1 MLRDP
6 LILVVEDDRL
16 TRNTLV
22 KLLAEEGYRADSV
35 ANGHAALQYS
45 EASAPDV
52 ILLDRGLPGLGG
64 LEVCEQLRA
73 RPGHQP
79 VIIMLTGFIEP
90 SQRLQGFA
98 AGVDD
103 YVTKPYGPDELVA
116 RIRAILRRMAPG
128 GAQGSSRIRVDE
140 RLEIDFYEQEVLVDG
155 QRIGLGRTE
164 SRLLQ
169 VLLEHAGDVV
179 PFGTIL
185 TEVWGPA
192 YTDAPHYVHLYVTY
206 LRRKIERDLR
216 APRYIV
222 SERGM
227 GYRFGIRVPTHSD
240 GAPPATEPSTD
251 PAGRPA

>member
-1 MLRDP
+1 MLNTRRATIDSRTGPPLAATIHRASGSMLSDP

-22 KLLAEEGYRADSV
+22 KLLAEEGYRAESV
-35 ANGHAALQYS
+35 ADGRAALEYC

-73 RPGHQP
+73 RPGQQP

-90 SQRLQGFA
+90 GQRLQGFA

-128 GAQGSSRIRVDE
+128 GAQGAARIQVDE
-140 RLEIDFYEQEVLVDG
+140 RLAVDFDEQEIVVDG

-164 SRLLQ
+164 FRLLQ
-169 VLLEHAGDVV
+169 VLLGHDGDVV
-179 PFGTIL
+179 PFAKIL

-206 LRRKIERDLR
+206 LRRKIERDSR
-216 APRYIV
+216 VPRYIV
-222 SERGM
+222 SERG
-227 GYRFGIRVPTHSD
+227 
-240 GAPPATEPSTD
+240 
-251 PAGRPA
+251 